1 MIMKKKVLIIC
12 GITAM
17 LLAGCT
23 KSNIV
28 TGGPAEP
35 VFETQEG
42 IVLDWGQI
50 GDDLDEEYLN
60 NEDYPKAVSVNYSV
74 DPDKK
79 TIDLTLMM
87 NVGAT
92 PEEAVA
98 FANAVVRTINDEA
111 AVQDFSI
118 ETSTED
124 SYGGFFQDYTL
135 NLIVMPDGMMTDK
148 SVWLVNMTIPA
159 GSNEA
164 IVPVEGAKVME
175 PTSAEEDMGEE
186 VEDSGEES
194 QE

>member
-1 MIMKKKVLIIC
+1 M
-12 GITAM
+12 
-17 LLAGCT
+17 
-23 KSNIV
+23 
-28 TGGPAEP
+28 
-35 VFETQEG
+35 
-42 IVLDWGQI
+42 
-50 GDDLDEEYLN
+50 
-60 NEDYPKAVSVNYSV
+60 
-74 DPDKK
+74 
-79 TIDLTLMM
+79 
-87 NVGAT
+87 
-92 PEEAVA
+92 
-98 FANAVVRTINDEA
+98 RTINDEA